1 MINWQDRADE
11 LLAEFDL
18 CWKAR
23 PRQNT
28 VDIQLLK
35 DSCAK
40 WAHHLNTQRSWGSD
54 LEIAEACHQLEP
66 RLKELKEQV
75 IIEILTHGSL

>member
-1 MINWQDRADE
+1 MINWQERADE
-11 LLAEFDL
+11 LLTEFDL

-23 PRQNT
+23 ARQNT

-40 WAHHLNTQRSWGSD
+40 WAHHLNAQRAWGSD

-66 RLKELKEQV
+66 RLKELKQQV
-75 IIEILTHGSL
+75 IIEILTHGTV

>member
-1 MINWQDRADE
+1 MTDWRARADE

-28 VDIQLLK
+28 VDIQLAK
-35 DSCAK
+35 DECAK
-40 WAHHLNTQRSWGSD
+40 WAYHLNAQKSWGTD
-54 LEIAEACHQLEP
+54 LEIAEAYYQLEP
-66 RLKELKEQV
+66 KLKELKQQV
-75 IIEILTHGSL
+75 IIEILTHGTV

>member
-1 MINWQDRADE
+1 MINWQARADE
-11 LLAEFDL
+11 LLTEFDL
-18 CWKAR
+18 CWRAR

-35 DSCAK
+35 DECAK

-54 LEIAEACHQLEP
+54 NEIAEACYQLEP

-75 IIEILTHGSL
+75 ITEILIHGSL